1 MVRIRFQVQS
11 FRFQVSGFKFQVSG
25 FRFRVSGFG
34 FRVSGFRLKNR
45 WEDEVKF
52 LELTQG
58 RHAKVDDEDWE
69 YLGQWQW
76 HASRKGKRGQYY
88 GCRTRR
94 KGESGSRC
102 RLLHYEVLR
111 LVQPLGGGK
120 VIDHINRDPLDCRK
134 GNLRICTHRENLRN
148 QRPQLRGTS
157 QYRGVYFQRK
167 KGKWTAKIKYEGKA
181 KYLGLF
187 KTEYQ
192 AMLIYNGA
200 AMRYFGLFAYL
211 NQWRGPT
218 RCPASYEPRWEE
230 NEPGVTRVRSW
241 ALRNGYRIYE
251 SPADSQSGSFNYV
264 I

>member
-1 MVRIRFQVQS
+1 M
-11 FRFQVSGFKFQVSG
+11 K
-25 FRFRVSGFG
+25 
-34 FRVSGFRLKNR
+34 L
-45 WEDEVKF
+45 

-58 RHAKVDDEDWE
+58 RHAKVDNEDWD
-69 YLGQWQW
+69 YLRRWKW
-76 HASRKGKRGQYY
+76 YASCKGKRGQYY
-88 GCRTRR
+88 GCRTLR
-94 KGESGSRC
+94 KGETGSRC

-111 LVQPLGGGK
+111 LRQPLGGGK

-148 QRPQLRGTS
+148 QRPQRRGTS
-157 QYRGVYFQRK
+157 QYRGVYFQRR
-167 KGKWTAKIKYEGKA
+167 KGKWTAKIKYEGKS

-218 RCPASYEPRWEE
+218 RCPAGYEPRWEAY
-230 NEPGVTRVRSW
+230 EPGVAGVRNWLQAKGCRMETDQEEMQRHSM
-241 ALRNGYRIYE
+241 
-251 SPADSQSGSFNYV
+251 DYV